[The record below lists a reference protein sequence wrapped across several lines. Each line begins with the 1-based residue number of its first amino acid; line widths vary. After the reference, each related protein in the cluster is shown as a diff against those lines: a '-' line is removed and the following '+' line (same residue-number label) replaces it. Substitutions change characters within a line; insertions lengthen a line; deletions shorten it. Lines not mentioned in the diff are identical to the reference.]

1 MSREEENELRRE
13 VTSLR
18 LQLHHSQM
26 QVERLTGTVNYFRI
40 EARDFE
46 AKWLRVMEENELLR
60 RDGVSLRREMAN
72 ELEATRADLDR
83 ANEVLAKL
91 FKKNA

>member
-1 MSREEENELRRE
+1 MSRDDESELSKE
-13 VTSLR
+13 VTNLR
-18 LQLHHSQM
+18 LQLHHAQM
-26 QVERLTGTVNYFRI
+26 QVERLNGTVNYFRI

-46 AKWLRVMEENELLR
+46 AKWLRVMEENEILR

-83 ANEVLAKL
+83 ANEILAKL
-91 FKKNA
+91 FKKDA

>member
-1 MSREEENELRRE
+1 MSRDEENNLLRE
-13 VTSLR
+13 VTNLR

-46 AKWLRVMEENELLR
+46 AKWLRVMEENEHLR
-60 RDGVSLRREMAN
+60 RDGVKLRVEMVK

-91 FKKNA
+91 FRKNA